1 MIHMLK
7 KMCENLI
14 EMSLS
19 CKNVLCLLRYI
30 DNLNLI
36 SLKVIKLN
44 SFYYYIQKILKFLR
58 KKDFCMK
65 FLAKD
70 SNFNQIIMQIE
81 FEQIE
86 RALMVEIIRLRQNP
100 QKTMTYEKLND
111 DMMFEKCE
119 YFIFV
124 HYL

>member
-1 MIHMLK
+1 
-7 KMCENLI
+7 
-14 EMSLS
+14 
-19 CKNVLCLLRYI
+19 
-30 DNLNLI
+30 
-36 SLKVIKLN
+36 
-44 SFYYYIQKILKFLR
+44 
-58 KKDFCMK
+58 
-65 FLAKD
+65 
-70 SNFNQIIMQIE
+70 MQIE

>member
-7 KMCENLI
+7 KMCENLV

>member
-1 MIHMLK
+1 MIHLLK

-14 EMSLS
+14 EMSLT
-19 CKNVLCLLRYI
+19 CKNVLCLLRYT

-36 SLKVIKLN
+36 SLKVYMFIFSSDLYLTI
-44 SFYYYIQKILKFLR
+44 FIFFE
-58 KKDFCMK
+58 KDLCMK

-70 SNFNQIIMQIE
+70 SNFNQIIMQSE

-86 RALMVEIIRLRQNP
+86 TALMVEIIRLRQNP
-100 QKTMTYEKLND
+100 QKTMTYEKIND
-111 DMMFEKCE
+111 DVVFEKCK